1 MKELLKELEAIS
13 KRMDEI
19 AEASVIAVTS
29 VDFWTGKSEIIFKKM
44 ERLENEY
51 VANEEEQLIETINE
65 ARFLVRRVDIEIEVL
80 AKLDSEQKSLSK
92 RKSKILKILKA

>member
-51 VANEEEQLIETINE
+51 IANEEEQTINE